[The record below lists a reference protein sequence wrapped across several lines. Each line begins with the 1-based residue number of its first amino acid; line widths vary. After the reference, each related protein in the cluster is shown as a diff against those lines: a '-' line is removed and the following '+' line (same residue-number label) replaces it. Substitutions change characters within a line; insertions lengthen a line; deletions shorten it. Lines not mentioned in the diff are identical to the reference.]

1 MTKIIFKVMMALN
14 NTKKEMDMSFMIK
27 EYSFSDQFT
36 IINANDITAADQKRL
51 ITDYQITHETIN
63 YALDNLE
70 RPRITFNELTQ
81 SYLMVIAIPSFHD
94 ELENMIQ
101 SVTLVANK
109 QHIICF
115 TTHYSQHVMKYISRF
130 FNQNNNSQNIIL
142 ELFAYLI
149 QEISKE
155 FLDVLKVFYDQQE
168 KIEVEFHK
176 RSRRAT
182 TITTLAELQSKI
194 TFGLTSA
201 SGNDDLIDQVK
212 NIFRLP
218 NQSRKINHHTRKQL
232 EAAQIEAN
240 QVLKNFQLLNE
251 IVQQLSGTYN
261 NILNNETNDVMR
273 YLTVYSLILTIPTIV
288 VGFYGMNMHLPLAHG
303 SWAWLYALIITI
315 VLTII
320 LIIDMIRRHFL

>member
-1 MTKIIFKVMMALN
+1 MTKIAFKVIITLKTN
-14 NTKKEMDMSFMIK
+14 KEMGMSFMIK
-27 EYSFSDQFT
+27 EYSFSKQFT
-36 IINANDITAADQKRL
+36 IINANDINADDQKKL

-63 YALDNLE
+63 YALDKLE

-81 SYLMVIAIPSFHD
+81 SYLMVIAIPSFNNN
-94 ELENMIQ
+94 LENMIQ
-101 SVTLVANK
+101 SVTFLANS

-115 TTHYSQHVMKYISRF
+115 TNRYSQHVMKYIGSF
-130 FNQNNNSQNIIL
+130 FNQKKYSQNIIL

-155 FLDVLKVFYDQQE
+155 FLDILKIFYDQQE
-168 KIEVEFHK
+168 QIEVEFHK
-176 RSRRAT
+176 RSRRAM
-182 TITTLAELQSKI
+182 TIKTLAELQSKI

-201 SGNDDLIDQVK
+201 SGNDDLISQIK
-212 NIFRLP
+212 NIFHLP

-232 EAAQIEAN
+232 ESAQIEAN

-303 SWAWLYALIITI
+303 NWAWLYALIITI
-315 VLTII
+315 VLTIA